1 MRVGVV
7 VPMSDGESPG
17 TLPVWAE
24 ISGLALHAEELGLD
38 SVWLC
43 DHMLYAAPDGSRVDG
58 MHEAWTILSALAA
71 VTSRIELGQLVMC
84 ASFRNPALLAKMA
97 VTADHV
103 SGGRV
108 TLGVGA
114 GWHDPEYDAYGWPTD
129 HKGGRF
135 DEALRIIVPLLR
147 GERVSLDGR
156 FHVAR
161 DAALVPAPQR
171 RVPVLVAGE
180 RPRMLR
186 LVAEHADAWN
196 AAWYGRPDDT
206 LRRRV
211 GTLDAALDKAG
222 RDPVTLRRTVGVW
235 VTDPWSAAEGAEPG
249 KFTGSASELAAL
261 IDEYAMMGFDD
272 LIFNTSPYSR
282 RALDW
287 IAEAVAVRRV

>member
-1 MRVGVV
+1 M
-7 VPMSDGESPG
+7 
-17 TLPVWAE
+17 WAE